1 MCSSDLTAARLG
13 VRFSIHCDAPVT
25 PLDPLF
31 TMWCAVN
38 RMTSSGHLLGPT
50 ERISAEQALRAVT
63 IDAAHLLRTDGA
75 AGSINVGKNAD
86 FTVLGDDPVSVDPM
100 GIKDID
106 VVATVLAGVPT
117 AG

>member
-1 MCSSDLTAARLG
+1 MCSSDL
-13 VRFSIHCDAPVT
+13 
-25 PLDPLF
+25 
-31 TMWCAVN
+31 
-38 RMTSSGHLLGPT
+38 
-50 ERISAEQALRAVT
+50 
-63 IDAAHLLRTDGA
+63 